1 MKILNSWIDS
11 IDPFVT
17 IVPFLYPLK
26 TSENP
31 TVFWCFQGL
40 EKSALGTNRYVW
52 ITILYGSLG
61 LVIVAKSCELSE
73 FKRINGLLYPVK
85 LLENHWFSD
94 DCKVNRS
101 ELIRL
106 N

>member
-40 EKSALGTNRYVW
+40 EKSEEEEKRNKQVCMNHYIVW
-52 ITILYGSLG
+52 ITPFSDRRQIMR
-61 LVIVAKSCELSE
+61 I
-73 FKRINGLLYPVK
+73 KRI
-85 LLENHWFSD
+85 
-94 DCKVNRS
+94 
-101 ELIRL
+101 
-106 N
+106 